1 MYQEFICKM
10 KIESW
15 CNENEL
21 TTNNTIHNCDRI
33 RITMKKVDYNVK
45 LDPNDRTYVNKMK
58 REVKN

>member
-1 MYQEFICKM
+1 M